1 MLTISLIDIIWFIS
15 LMKISLD
22 ELNFIGQDT
31 ERHDS
36 EDNMVQE
43 PAWVLTLHSVSEE
56 IWG

>member
-1 MLTISLIDIIWFIS
+1 MLTISLIEIIWFIS

-31 ERHDS
+31 ERHDR
-36 EDNMVQE
+36 EDNMAQE
-43 PAWVLTLHSVSEE
+43 PACVLTLLSVSEE